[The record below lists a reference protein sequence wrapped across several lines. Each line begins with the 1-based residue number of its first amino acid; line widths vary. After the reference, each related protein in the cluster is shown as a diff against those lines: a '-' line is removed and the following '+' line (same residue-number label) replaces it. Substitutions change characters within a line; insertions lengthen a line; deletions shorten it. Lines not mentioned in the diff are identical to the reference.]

1 MNKQELIDRVALT
14 TNSTKLA
21 AKVMVEHTLAAIEH
35 GVMRDDET
43 AIVNFGKF
51 SRVHLQERVRR
62 NPKTGAPVVVPEKH
76 TVRFKAGEGF
86 TALVN
91 GERDGE

>member
-51 SRVHLQERVRR
+51 SRVHLAERVRR